1 MDCQDCE
8 VFKDH
13 SGIIARLEGIEDDV
27 KEIKEERKWSQRA
40 LIGGFVAFSLNL
52 IGIGLLIIRTMPK

>member
-8 VFKDH
+8 VFKNH
-13 SGIIARLEGIEDDV
+13 SGVIARLECIEADV